1 MKTGSFFDQCLPDRA
16 APAAQPKEPPRAD
29 LDVRLELTGA
39 DPAHPDADL
48 LARTEGILR
57 AAHEALGKLR
67 ARGMEGEAEALLEL
81 GRLLGA
87 CARRRRSREEC
98 NDL

>member
-1 MKTGSFFDQCLPDRA
+1 MKAATYFDQCAPDRSA
-16 APAAQPKEPPRAD
+16 RAAQPAAPPRAD
-29 LDVRLELTGA
+29 LDVRQELTGA

-57 AAHEALGKLR
+57 AAREALHKLR
-67 ARGMEGEAEALLEL
+67 ARGMHEEAGALLEL

-87 CARRRRSREEC
+87 SARRRRCAGEVEQ
-98 NDL
+98 